1 MISPIT
7 VSKFYSVLGNNDSLV
22 PMAIKDTANG
32 LGLTAGSY
40 ITGKDAESQD
50 RFIDEFGSQAIWLF
64 GIPVFKKV
72 LDWSLFKPLGLDP
85 GVDVR
90 VLKDKDVFE
99 LAKKYA
105 KQHDEQFKDN
115 LDVKKIAQSL
125 EKITDKQK
133 TFKGLS
139 FAKFVGST
147 LLTIIS
153 YGMLTEFR
161 QKYREQKITKEF
173 YEKEAKK
180 TKTLK
185 SLSIKTPSAFKKV
198 KSDKKD
204 KNNKNTTFTGGFNIQ
219 DFMFSPVKNLMIV
232 DGSIT
237 AERLAKS
244 QNKQEFFN
252 YTIKEGFF
260 WFFMYF
266 AGARIKKMLENHAL
280 KKHNIPIDLDARV
293 IESMALKKAV
303 LGKDIMRNVYQFP
316 VGNPTPAEIY
326 EFVNTNPDNLIVQ
339 MAKKCDI
346 ARTVKGTNSI
356 DNRKFIDPEEVVA
369 LKDKLILLNNKGEEY
384 VKAAAA
390 KAKKAAETAG
400 KQYEF
405 TPKEEVKFLKEYLK
419 KASKLNRSATLKN
432 IAACIGFLGVLLPGM
447 MVAWR
452 FMDKDNK
459 NYQVREEIEKKLR
472 TQMAQNKP
480 KQTVVP

>member
-1 MISPIT
+1 MISPVT
-7 VSKFYSVLGNNDSLV
+7 VSKIYSVLGNNDSLW

-64 GIPVFKKV
+64 GIPVFKRV
-72 LDWSLFKPLGLDP
+72 LDLGLFKPLGLDP

-90 VLKDKDVFE
+90 VLKDQDVFE

-115 LDVKKIAQSL
+115 SKVKKIAHSL

-133 TFKGLS
+133 TFKGIS

-147 LLTIIS
+147 LLTILS

-161 QKYREQKITKEF
+161 QKYREEKITKEF
-173 YEKEAKK
+173 YEKEAAKK
-180 TKTLK
+180 AKPAK
-185 SLSIKTPSAFKKV
+185 PAFVKTPSAFKKV
-198 KSDKKD
+198 KSDNKD
-204 KNNKNTTFTGGFNIQ
+204 NNKNTTFTGGFNIQ

-266 AGARIKKMLENHAL
+266 AGGQIKKMMEKNAL

-293 IESMALKKAV
+293 IESMSLKKAV
-303 LGKDIMRNVYQFP
+303 LGKNIMKNVYQFP
-316 VGNPTPAEIY
+316 VGNPTAAEIY

-346 ARTVKGTNSI
+346 AKTVKGTNSI
-356 DNRKFIDPEEVVA
+356 DNRKFIDPEEVIA
-369 LKDKLILLNNKGEEY
+369 LKDKLALLAEKGEEY
-384 VKAAAA
+384 VKNSAA
-390 KAKKAAETAG
+390 KAKQAAEAQG
-400 KQYEF
+400 KKYEF
-405 TPKEEVKFLKEYLK
+405 TPKEEMKFLKEYLK
-419 KASKLNRSATLKN
+419 KVSKLNRSATLKN

-452 FMDKDNK
+452 FIDKDNK
-459 NYQVREEIEKKLR
+459 NYQVREEIEKKLKAK
-472 TQMAQNKP
+472 MAQS
-480 KQTVVP
+480 KQKQVSVQ